1 MQQHK
6 LEQYLVRNTNKL
18 EYIFN
23 SIILEK
29 VLYQKAKEQNVW

>member
-6 LEQYLVRNTNKL
+6 IEQYLVRNTNKL